1 MVTVADG
8 TTVWAWAAV
17 RIDAAAD
24 LTEPQ
29 EYADL
34 TEDDRRIKAVAAE
47 AAWLTGQWDVAHG
60 ERVELRYVTG
70 PAERRIT
77 CSLLGRVS
85 AATPDRAEAA
95 ALALRAR
102 LAALPRHVHATPVED
117 PTEVARLLTPF
128 TPDPVAGVAEIR
140 KRYRTGVPNRPDAGV
155 RYYLSPQPFTASAPP
170 WDALWQALAEHPYPV
185 MLTIGLEPYVIP
197 DDLGP
202 LLHTIA
208 TQYGRL
214 GTQGQLPDGL
224 WSPGAQLAPDAFAV
238 DASRVYSDA
247 ARRYTGRAFRIRVA
261 LASPAPLPE
270 SLAELVGATVSPP
283 ERARE
288 EGALTETFTGPAHS
302 VAWPGPGELPAA
314 WEGLTTLEQARWG
327 GDHCWQLPEPLSPQ
341 LRLLAELVDAREA
354 GSAFR
359 LPLAVSGHMTGFPV
373 RRPGLAG
380 GTAYRADG
388 PTITLG
394 RQLVHDRPAGPLG
407 IGLDDL
413 TRHALF
419 VGTTGSGK
427 TNTTL
432 AFCEQLWRDHRV
444 PFLVLEPVNS
454 DLDDY
459 RWLATRPGFEDLLVL
474 TVGDETTA
482 PLRLNPFEVPTG
494 VRISTHT
501 AGLMACFDAA
511 FGLWDPLPSIYNRAL
526 RATYARKGLVPTDIA
541 GPDHEW
547 PGLRDFIAEMR
558 RQCEA
563 LDYSGEIRDNIVAAS
578 LLRAQSLAEGACGST
593 LDVARSYPVADLLN
607 RPVVVEL
614 AAVGDNEKEQSL
626 VTALT
631 LQAMTEYYKANR
643 GGGSLAH
650 VTVIEEAHRL
660 LGQPLAQ
667 SGDAKEGN
675 AQARAAQAF
684 ANTLAENRKYGEG
697 VVIVEQVPG
706 KLVEDAY
713 KNTNLKVM
721 HRLPS
726 AADRELIG
734 GTMRFS
740 PDQERYA
747 AALAPFQSFV
757 HHDRLDRPALVAVPN
772 VRAQAARE
780 AGLERAVLATPTQ
793 LGDRFHAFTASV
805 PAAAKA
811 LAPFPECEG
820 CRHRCAFR
828 SRASTAV
835 WPEHGKELRE
845 RVKRRT
851 PSPRT
856 SRPLGG
862 GRRRPGSPS
871 SPTPSG
877 SPTRAPQRPR
887 PCPTTAPASSST
899 WPARRGSARR
909 SPGYAST
916 APAPP
921 RKPSDDRP
929 AHGTPTPTGTTTDT
943 GPGSTGADGDGGTG
957 NGCGGPAR
965 SDGGH

>member
-1 MVTVADG
+1 MSITDGSVTAVVTVSDG
-8 TTVWAWAAV
+8 TTVWAWTAV
-17 RIDAAAD
+17 RINAAAD
-24 LTEPQ
+24 LTETQ

-34 TEDDRRIKAVAAE
+34 AEDDRRIKAVASE
-47 AAWLTGQWDVAHG
+47 AAWLTGLWDTAHG
-60 ERVELRYVTG
+60 ERVELRYLTD
-70 PAERRIT
+70 PAERTTT
-77 CSLLGRVS
+77 CALLGRVS
-85 AATPDRAEAA
+85 ASTVDRAQAA
-95 ALALRAR
+95 ALALRSR

-117 PTEVARLLTPF
+117 PAEVARLLTPF
-128 TPDPVAGVAEIR
+128 TPDPVTGVAEIR

-170 WDALWQALAEHPYPV
+170 WDALWRALAEHAHPV
-185 MLTIGLEPYVIP
+185 MLTIGLEPYVVP

-214 GTQGQLPDGL
+214 GTQGQVPDGL

-238 DASRVYSDA
+238 DASRVYADA
-247 ARRYTGRAFRIRVA
+247 ARRYTGRAFRMRVA

-288 EGALTETFTGPAHS
+288 EGVLTETFTGPAHS
-302 VAWPGPGELPAA
+302 VAWPGSGELPAA
-314 WEGLTTLEQARWG
+314 WQGLTTLEQARWG
-327 GDHCWQLPEPLSPQ
+327 GDHCWRLPEPLSPQ

-359 LPLAVSGHMTGFPV
+359 LPLAVNGHMTGFPV

-380 GTAYRADG
+380 ETAYRADG
-388 PTITLG
+388 PAVTLG

-444 PFLVLEPVNS
+444 PFLVIEPVNS
-454 DLDDY
+454 ELDDY
-459 RWLATRPGFEDLLVL
+459 RWLATRTGFEELVVL
-474 TVGDETTA
+474 TVGDESTA

-494 VRISTHT
+494 VRISTHV
-501 AGLMACFDAA
+501 AGLLACFDAA
-511 FGLWDPLPSIYNRAL
+511 FGLWDPLPNIYNRAL
-526 RATYARKGLVPTDIA
+526 RATYARKGAVPTDIA

-547 PGLRDFIAEMR
+547 PTLRDFISEMR
-558 RQCEA
+558 RECER
-563 LDYSGEIRDNIVAAS
+563 LDYSGEVRDNIVAAS
-578 LLRAQSLAEGACGST
+578 RLRAESLAEGACGST
-593 LDVARSYPVADLLN
+593 LDVTRSYPVEELLR

-614 AAVGDNEKEQSL
+614 AAIGDNEKEQSL
-626 VTALT
+626 VTALI
-631 LQAMTEYYKANR
+631 LQAMTEHYKANR
-643 GGGSLAH
+643 AGGALSH

-675 AQARAAQAF
+675 AQARAAQSF

-747 AALAPFQSFV
+747 ATLEPFRAFA
-757 HHDRLDRPALVAVPN
+757 HHDRLDRPALIAVPD
-772 VRAQAARE
+772 VRAAAARE
-780 AGLERAVLATPTQ
+780 AGVARAPLATTAE
-793 LGDRFHAFTASV
+793 LSTRFREF
-805 PAAAKA
+805 AAEVEPVSAA
-811 LAPFPECEG
+811 LAPFPDCEG
-820 CRHRCAFR
+820 CAHRCAFR

-835 WPEHGKELRE
+835 WPEHGKDLKE
-845 RVKRRT
+845 RVARY
-851 PSPRT
+851 PRST
-856 SRPLGG
+856 AEQSAWW
-862 GRRRPGSPS
+862 S
-871 SPTPSG
+871 
-877 SPTRAPQRPR
+877 
-887 PCPTTAPASSST
+887 TTAEWVAELADTVPLRDAASDALRDYRACVFIHL
-899 WPARRGSARR
+899 ARAAWQRKTLPWVRLYRAHTSA
-909 SPGYAST
+909 
-916 APAPP
+916 
-921 RKPSDDRP
+921 
-929 AHGTPTPTGTTTDT
+929 
-943 GPGSTGADGDGGTG
+943 GAD
-957 NGCGGPAR
+957 
-965 SDGGH
+965 S

>member
-1 MVTVADG
+1 MLSVSAG
-8 TTVWAWAAV
+8 PTVWAWVAV

-24 LTEPQ
+24 LTETK

-34 TEDDRRIKAVAAE
+34 TEGERRVKAVAAE
-47 AAWLTGQWDVAHG
+47 TAWLTGQWATAHG
-60 ERVELRYVTG
+60 ERLELRYLTD
-70 PAERRIT
+70 PAERRIS
-77 CSLLGRVS
+77 CALLGRVHAPTP
-85 AATPDRAEAA
+85 AAAEAA

-102 LAALPRHVHATPVED
+102 LATPPRHVSASPVED
-117 PTEVARLLTPF
+117 PAEVARLLTPF
-128 TPDPVAGVAEIR
+128 TLEPAAGMAEIR
-140 KRYRTGVPNRPDAGV
+140 KRYRTGLPNRPDAGV

-170 WDALWQALAEHPYPV
+170 WDALWPALAGHPYPV
-185 MLTIGLEPYVIP
+185 MLSIGLEPYVVP

-202 LLHTIA
+202 LLQRIA

-214 GTQGQLPDGL
+214 GTPGQLPDGL

-238 DASRVYSDA
+238 DASRVYTDA
-247 ARRYTGRAFRIRVA
+247 ARRYTDRAFRLRIA

-270 SLAELVGATVSPP
+270 SMAELVGATVSPQ

-288 EGALTETFTGPAHS
+288 EGVLTETFTGPAHC
-302 VAWPGPGELPAA
+302 VIRPTPAELPLA
-314 WEGLTTLEQARWG
+314 WHALTTLEQPRWG
-327 GDHCWQLPEPLSPQ
+327 GDQGWRLPEPLSPP

-354 GSAFR
+354 SAAFR
-359 LPLAVSGHMTGFPV
+359 LPLAVSGHMAGFPV

-380 GTAYRADG
+380 ETVYQASG
-388 PTITLG
+388 PSVTLG
-394 RQLVHDRPAGPLG
+394 RQLVNDTPAGPLG
-407 IGLDDL
+407 IALGDL

-459 RWLATRPGFEDLLVL
+459 RWLATRPGFEDLVVL

-482 PLRLNPFEVPTG
+482 PLRLNPFEVPAG
-494 VRISTHT
+494 VRISTHM

-511 FGLWDPLPSIYNRAL
+511 FGLWDPLPNIYNRAL
-526 RATYARKGLVPTDIA
+526 RASYARKGIVPTDLA
-541 GPDHEW
+541 STDQEW
-547 PGLRDFIAEMR
+547 PTLRDFTVEMR

-563 LDYSGEIRDNIVAAS
+563 LDYSGEVRDNIVAAS
-578 LLRAQSLAEGACGST
+578 LLRAEALAEGACGST
-593 LDVARSYPVADLLN
+593 LDVARSYPVAELLN

-626 VTALT
+626 ITALI
-631 LQAMTEYYKANR
+631 LQTMTEHYKANR
-643 GGGSLAH
+643 SGGSLAH

-660 LGQPLAQ
+660 LGRPQGQ
-667 SGDAKEGN
+667 SGDTKEGN

-721 HRLPS
+721 HRLP
-726 AADRELIG
+726 AQADRELIG

-747 AALAPFQSFV
+747 ATLEPFQAFT
-757 HHDRLDRPALVAVPN
+757 HHDRLDRPALVAVPD
-772 VRAQAARE
+772 VRAAAARE
-780 AGLERAVLATPTQ
+780 AGLARAPLATSPD
-793 LGDRFHAFTASV
+793 LAARFRDFAGTHPSV
-805 PAAAKA
+805 STA

-828 SRASTAV
+828 SRAATAV
-835 WPEHGKELRE
+835 WPEDAKELRQ
-845 RVKRRT
+845 RVTVYPKSKPEQT
-851 PSPRT
+851 AWWQST
-856 SRPLGG
+856 ASWI
-862 GRRRPGSPS
+862 
-871 SPTPSG
+871 TDVAD
-877 SPTRAPQRPR
+877 RAPLS
-887 PCPTTAPASSST
+887 AEDPAALS
-899 WPARRGSARR
+899 
-909 SPGYAST
+909 GYRACVFV
-916 APAPP
+916 
-921 RKPSDDRP
+921 
-929 AHGTPTPTGTTTDT
+929 HV
-943 GPGSTGADGDGGTG
+943 
-957 NGCGGPAR
+957 AR
-965 SDGGH
+965 SAWQRKTLPWVRLYRTHVSSEGDA

>member
-1 MVTVADG
+1 LTVGGAPAASGVLTVSDG
-8 TTVWAWAAV
+8 ATVWAWTAV

-24 LTEPQ
+24 LTETK

-34 TEDDRRIKAVAAE
+34 AEAERRVKAVAAE
-47 AAWLTGQWDVAHG
+47 TAWLSGQWDTAHG
-60 ERVELRYVTG
+60 ERLELRYLTD
-70 PAERRIT
+70 PSERRIS
-77 CSLLGRVS
+77 CALLGRVH
-85 AATPDRAEAA
+85 APTPSEAEAA
-95 ALALRAR
+95 ALALRSR
-102 LAALPRHVHATPVED
+102 LAALPRHVIASPVED
-117 PTEVARLLTPF
+117 PAEVARLLTPF
-128 TPDPVAGVAEIR
+128 TPEPVAGVAEIR

-170 WDALWQALAEHPYPV
+170 WDALWRALAEHPYPV
-185 MLTIGLEPYVIP
+185 MLTIGLEPYVVP

-202 LLHTIA
+202 LLHRIA

-214 GTQGQLPDGL
+214 GTPGQLPDGL
-224 WSPGAQLAPDAFAV
+224 WSPGTQLAPDAFAV
-238 DASRVYSDA
+238 DASRVYADA
-247 ARRYTGRAFRIRVA
+247 ARRYTGRAFRARIA
-261 LASPAPLPE
+261 LASPARLPE
-270 SLAELVGATVSPP
+270 SLAELVGATVSPQ
-283 ERARE
+283 EQARE
-288 EGALTETFTGPAHS
+288 DGVLTETFTGPAHC
-302 VAWPGPGELPAA
+302 VIWPAPGELPAA
-314 WEGLTTLEQARWG
+314 WQGLTTLEQARWG
-327 GDHCWQLPEPLSPQ
+327 GDHGWRLPERLAPP
-341 LRLLAELVDAREA
+341 LRLLADLVDAREA
-354 GSAFR
+354 SAAFR

-380 GTAYRADG
+380 ETVYRAEG
-388 PTITLG
+388 PSITLG
-394 RQLVHDRPAGPLG
+394 RQLVHGSPAGPLG

-459 RWLATRPGFEDLLVL
+459 RWLATRPGFDELLVL

-482 PLRLNPFEVPTG
+482 PLRLNPFEVPAG
-494 VRISTHT
+494 VRISTHM

-511 FGLWDPLPSIYNRAL
+511 FGLWDPLPNIYNRAL
-526 RATYARKGLVPTDIA
+526 RATYARKGIVPTDIA
-541 GPDHEW
+541 SAAHEW
-547 PGLRDFIAEMR
+547 PTLRDFIAEMR

-563 LDYSGEIRDNIVAAS
+563 LDYSGEVRDNIVAAS
-578 LLRAQSLAEGACGST
+578 LLRAEALAEGACGST
-593 LDVARSYPVADLLN
+593 LDVARSYPVAELLS

-626 VTALT
+626 VTALI
-631 LQAMTEYYKANR
+631 LQSMTEHYKANR
-643 GGGSLAH
+643 SGGSLAH

-660 LGQPLAQ
+660 LGRPQTQ

-697 VVIVEQVPG
+697 IVIVEQVPG

-721 HRLPS
+721 HRLPA

-747 AALAPFQSFV
+747 ATLEPFQAFT
-757 HHDRLDRPALVAVPN
+757 HHDRLDRPALIAVPD
-772 VRAQAARE
+772 VRAAAARE
-780 AGLERAVLATPTQ
+780 AGVARAPLATAPQ
-793 LGDRFHAFTASV
+793 LAGRFRNFAASDHSV
-805 PAAAKA
+805 SDA

-820 CRHRCAFR
+820 CRHRCEFR
-828 SRASTAV
+828 SRAGTAV

-845 RVKRRT
+845 RVSSYPTSKPEQAAWWKSTADWVAGLADSVPLPDRDSSSAAVSDYRACVFVHVVRSAWQRKTLPWVRLYRT
-851 PSPRT
+851 H
-856 SRPLGG
+856 L
-862 GRRRPGSPS
+862 
-871 SPTPSG
+871 PSG
-877 SPTRAPQRPR
+877 
-887 PCPTTAPASSST
+887 
-899 WPARRGSARR
+899 
-909 SPGYAST
+909 
-916 APAPP
+916 
-921 RKPSDDRP
+921 
-929 AHGTPTPTGTTTDT
+929 
-943 GPGSTGADGDGGTG
+943 GD
-957 NGCGGPAR
+957 
-965 SDGGH
+965 S